1 LNQNLGLERQVSLNT
16 AAEAAK
22 HRRSTVTGLLRG
34 QREGS
39 IDPEH
44 LSFLFGGSAKPK
56 LATVK
61 VNVHKEKEK
70 SILWIKH
77 EQKKYNLGQLK

>member
-1 LNQNLGLERQVSLNT
+1 MNT

-22 HRRSTVTGLLRG
+22 HRRSISTGMVRG
-34 QREGS
+34 QAQGA

-56 LATVK
+56 LATQK
-61 VNVHKEKEK
+61 VSILKEKEK
-70 SILWIKH
+70 AMAWVKD
-77 EQKKYNLGQLK
+77 E